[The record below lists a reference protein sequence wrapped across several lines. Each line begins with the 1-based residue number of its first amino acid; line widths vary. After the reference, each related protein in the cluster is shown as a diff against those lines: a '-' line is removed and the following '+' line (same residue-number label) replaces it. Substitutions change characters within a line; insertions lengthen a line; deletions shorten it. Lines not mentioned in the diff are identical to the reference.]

1 MKHPKIM
8 FALGTVL
15 GLSLAVSLSASAD
28 RLSQFNELAKEKG
41 AKFGVNPNFIKA
53 IISVESAGRINAVS
67 PKNAQGL
74 MQLMPAT
81 AERMGVPRSELFDP
95 ERNMEAGVKYISY
108 LNGLFNNNPSLV
120 AAGYNAGE
128 GAVKKYGGIPPY
140 RETQNYAPAV
150 VARFKLLEAC
160 GNACYTK
167 QHMANPQHY
176 LNALNA
182 GQSVVSSATSQ
193 SSQPVVTMMQPNNK
207 LASWLGRPLQSQNV
221 TQPVQAQVS
230 AQKPTTSKITTAV
243 VATQPSVNV
252 TAVKPKPRARASFV
266 QVAGK
271 NGFEYLEPLL

>member
-1 MKHPKIM
+1 MKLPKIM

-266 QVAGK
+266 QVAGE
-271 NGFEYLEPLL
+271 NGFEYLEPLR

>member
-150 VARFKLLEAC
+150 VARFKLLEVC
-160 GNACYTK
+160 GDACYTK

-176 LNALNA
+176 LNAVNA

-193 SSQPVVTMMQPNNK
+193 SS
-207 LASWLGRPLQSQNV
+207 
-221 TQPVQAQVS
+221 QPVQAQVS

-243 VATQPSVNV
+243 VASQPSVNV

-266 QVAGK
+266 QVAGE